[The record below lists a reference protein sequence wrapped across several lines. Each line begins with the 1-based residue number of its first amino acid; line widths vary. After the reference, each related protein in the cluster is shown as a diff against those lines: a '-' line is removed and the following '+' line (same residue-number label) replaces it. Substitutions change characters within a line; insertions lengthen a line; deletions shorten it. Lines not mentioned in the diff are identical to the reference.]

1 MILTR
6 VRPRTQR
13 TVETHDSVV
22 TWWLQVFVFATY
34 TGVFITL
41 LRRMILRED
50 FGTGPLPELE
60 AGEAP
65 RRFGW
70 LEAAR

>member
-1 MILTR
+1 
-6 VRPRTQR
+6 
-13 TVETHDSVV
+13 
-22 TWWLQVFVFATY
+22 VFATY

-50 FGTGPLPELE
+50 FGIGPLPELADE
-60 AGEAP
+60 DAP
-65 RRFGW
+65 RRSRW